1 MLTRLGLAAKVD
13 VVRDRFF
20 GCDAG
25 EHMYHYRHAR
35 DPLGEASGERDVLG
49 CQNYHQEFY
58 IGYVAEAGNL
68 GSCVTGSAA

>member
-13 VVRDRFF
+13 VIRNRFF

-25 EHMYHYRHAR
+25 ELTYYHRHAR
-35 DPLGEASGERDVLG
+35 DPLGASAACLVARIITK
-49 CQNYHQEFY
+49 EFY
-58 IGYVAEAGNL
+58 IGYVAEAENL